1 MARLT
6 KYTAFLAPA
15 LALVALGGCAES
27 FNANVA
33 RFQQLPAPQGQSFT
47 VVADDPRLA
56 GSLEFAQYAS
66 LVAAKLGQVG
76 YVATNDPARADLI
89 VRMNY
94 MVDGGKE
101 KIRSTGFAP
110 DPFWR
115 SYGFYPGFYGR
126 GYYRGFYDPFLFGG
140 GYDNIESYTV
150 YTSRLQLRIDG
161 GRGQRVFEGTATAQ
175 SLSDKL
181 TYLVPNLIDAMFTNF
196 PGKSGE
202 DIQITLPPEKR

>member
-1 MARLT
+1 
-6 KYTAFLAPA
+6 
-15 LALVALGGCAES
+15 LALLALGGCAES

-66 LVAAKLGQVG
+66 LVTAKLGQVG
-76 YVATNDPARADLI
+76 YVTTGDPARADLI

-94 MVDGGKE
+94 AVDGGKE

-115 SYGFYPGFYGR
+115 GYGYYPGFYGH
-126 GYYRGFYDPFLFGG
+126 GYYRGFYDPFMFGG
-140 GYDNIESYTV
+140 GYGSYDTIESYTV
-150 YTSRLQLRIDG
+150 YTSKLQLRIDG
-161 GRGQRVFEGTATAQ
+161 AKGDRVFEGTATAQ

-202 DIQITLPPEKR
+202 DIQITLPPEKK